1 MVKSEVIEINGTQYR
16 KTYSDSG
23 YYIERD
29 GMQFSE
35 AIDFLGADFVYT
47 ETDVKIEDDTEQ
59 NANIENRLT
68 AVEQSAEFTATAVE
82 ELIEFVMG
90 GEE

>member
-16 KTYSDSG
+16 TTYSDSG

-29 GMQFSE
+29 GMRFSE
-35 AIDFLGADFVYT
+35 AIDVIGADFVYT
-47 ETDVKIEDDTEQ
+47 ETDVKIKDGTEQ

-68 AVEQSAEFTATAVE
+68 AVEQFVELTAEAVE
-82 ELIEFVMG
+82 ELIEIVLG

>member
-29 GMQFSE
+29 GMRFSE
-35 AIDFLGADFVYT
+35 AVDFIGADFVYT
-47 ETDVKIEDDTEQ
+47 ETNIKIVDEESCEQSIED
-59 NANIENRLT
+59 RLT
-68 AVEQSAEFTATAVE
+68 AVEQSAEVTAEAVE
-82 ELIEFVMG
+82 ELIEIVLG
-90 GEE
+90 GED

>member
-1 MVKSEVIEINGTQYR
+1 MVKSEVIEINGRQYR
-16 KTYSDSG
+16 RTYSDSG

-35 AIDFLGADFVYT
+35 AIDFLGADFVYA
-47 ETDVKIEDDTEQ
+47 ETNIKIDEEPSEQ
-59 NANIENRLT
+59 SIEERLT
-68 AVEQSAEFTATAVE
+68 AVEKSAEFTAEAVE

>member
-1 MVKSEVIEINGTQYR
+1 MVKSGITDINGRQYR
-16 KTYSDSG
+16 KTNSDSG

-35 AIDFLGADFVYT
+35 AIDFLGTDFVYT
-47 ETDVKIEDDTEQ
+47 ETNIKIDEEPSEQ
-59 NANIENRLT
+59 SIEERLT
-68 AVEQSAEFTATAVE
+68 AVEKSAEFTAEAVE

>member
-1 MVKSEVIEINGTQYR
+1 MVKSDIIDINGKQYR

-23 YYIERD
+23 FYIERD

-35 AIDFLGADFVYT
+35 AVDFLGADFVYT
-47 ETDVKIEDDTEQ
+47 ETDIKIDEEPSEQ
-59 NANIENRLT
+59 SIEERLT
-68 AVEQSAEFTATAVE
+68 AVEKSAEFTATAVE

-90 GEE
+90 GED

>member
-1 MVKSEVIEINGTQYR
+1 MVKSEVIEINGTPYR

-35 AIDFLGADFVYT
+35 AVDFLGADFVYT
-47 ETDVKIEDDTEQ
+47 ETNIKIDDEPNMTLED
-59 NANIENRLT
+59 RLT
-68 AVEQSAEFTATAVE
+68 AVEKSSEVTAEALE
-82 ELIEFVMG
+82 ELIEIVLG

>member
-1 MVKSEVIEINGTQYR
+1 MVKSEIIEINGTQYR

-35 AIDFLGADFVYT
+35 AIDFLGTDFVYT
-47 ETDVKIEDDTEQ
+47 ETNIKIDEEPSEQ
-59 NANIENRLT
+59 SIEERLT
-68 AVEQSAEFTATAVE
+68 AVEKSTEVTATAVE

>member
-1 MVKSEVIEINGTQYR
+1 MVKSGITDINDKQYR
-16 KTYSDSG
+16 RTYSDSG

-68 AVEQSAEFTATAVE
+68 AVEQSAELTAEAVE

-90 GEE
+90 GED

>member
-1 MVKSEVIEINGTQYR
+1 MVKSGITDINGTQYR

-47 ETDVKIEDDTEQ
+47 ETDTKIEDDTEQ

-68 AVEQSAEFTATAVE
+68 AVEQSAEFTAEAVE

>member
-23 YYIERD
+23 YYIERN

-35 AIDFLGADFVYT
+35 AIDFLGTDFVYT
-47 ETDVKIEDDTEQ
+47 ETNIKIDEEPSEQ
-59 NANIENRLT
+59 SIEERLT
-68 AVEQSAEFTATAVE
+68 AVEKSAEFTAEAVE

-90 GEE
+90 GED

>member
-1 MVKSEVIEINGTQYR
+1 MVKSEIIEINGTQYR
-16 KTYSDSG
+16 RTYSDSG
-23 YYIERD
+23 CYIERD

-47 ETDVKIEDDTEQ
+47 ETDTKIEDDTEQ

-68 AVEQSAEFTATAVE
+68 AIEQSAELTAEAVE

-90 GEE
+90 GED

>member
-1 MVKSEVIEINGTQYR
+1 MVKSEIIEINGTQYR

-35 AIDFLGADFVYT
+35 AVDVIGADFVYT
-47 ETDVKIEDDTEQ
+47 ETNIKIDDEPNMTLED
-59 NANIENRLT
+59 RLT
-68 AVEQSAEFTATAVE
+68 AVEQSAEVTAEAVE
-82 ELIEFVMG
+82 ELIEIVLG

>member
-1 MVKSEVIEINGTQYR
+1 MVKSDVIHINGKQYR

-23 YYIERD
+23 FYIERD

-35 AIDFLGADFVYT
+35 AVDFIGADCVYT
-47 ETDVKIEDDTEQ
+47 ETDIKIDEDSS
-59 NANIENRLT
+59 IEERLT

-90 GEE
+90 GED

>member
-1 MVKSEVIEINGTQYR
+1 MIKSEITNINGKQYR
-16 KTYSDSG
+16 RTYSDSG

-35 AIDFLGADFVYT
+35 AVDFLGADFVYT
-47 ETDVKIEDDTEQ
+47 ETNIIIEDDTEQ
-59 NANIENRLT
+59 NTNIESRLT
-68 AVEQSAEFTATAVE
+68 AVEKSSEVTAEALE
-82 ELIEFVMG
+82 ELIEIVLG

>member
-1 MVKSEVIEINGTQYR
+1 MVKSGITDINGRQYR

-35 AIDFLGADFVYT
+35 AIDFLGTDFVYT
-47 ETDVKIEDDTEQ
+47 ETNIKIDEEPSEQ
-59 NANIENRLT
+59 SIEERLT
-68 AVEQSAEFTATAVE
+68 AVEKSTEVTATAVE

>member
-1 MVKSEVIEINGTQYR
+1 MAVISTTVTINNKQYR

-35 AIDFLGADFVYT
+35 AVDVLGADFIYT
-47 ETDVKIEDDTEQ
+47 ETDTPIETENDTTV
-59 NANIENRLT
+59 IEKRIETLEET
-68 AVEQSAEFTATAVE
+68 TEITATAVE
-82 ELIEFVMG
+82 ELIGIVMG

>member
-1 MVKSEVIEINGTQYR
+1 MVKSGITDINGRQYR
-16 KTYSDSG
+16 RTYSDSG

-35 AIDFLGADFVYT
+35 AVDFLGTDFVYT
-47 ETDVKIEDDTEQ
+47 ETNIKIDEEPSEQ
-59 NANIENRLT
+59 SIEERLT
-68 AVEQSAEFTATAVE
+68 AVEKSAEFTAEAVE

>member
-1 MVKSEVIEINGTQYR
+1 MVKSGITDINDKQYR
-16 KTYSDSG
+16 RTYSDSG

-47 ETDVKIEDDTEQ
+47 ETNIKIDEEPSEQ
-59 NANIENRLT
+59 SIEERLT
-68 AVEQSAEFTATAVE
+68 AVEQSAEFTAEAVE

-90 GEE
+90 GED

>member
-1 MVKSEVIEINGTQYR
+1 MVKSDIIDINGTQYR
-16 KTYSDSG
+16 RTYSDSG

-35 AIDFLGADFVYT
+35 AVDFLGADFVYT
-47 ETDVKIEDDTEQ
+47 ETDVKIEDEPNMT
-59 NANIENRLT
+59 IEDRLT
-68 AVEQSAEFTATAVE
+68 AVEKSSEVTAEAVE
-82 ELIEFVMG
+82 ELIEIVLG

>member
-1 MVKSEVIEINGTQYR
+1 MAVISETVTIAKKQYR

-35 AIDFLGADFVYT
+35 AVDVLGADFIYT
-47 ETDVKIEDDTEQ
+47 ETDIPIETDTT
-59 NANIENRLT
+59 AIEARLSALEETTEIT
-68 AVEQSAEFTATAVE
+68 ASAVE
-82 ELIEFVMG
+82 ELIDIVLG

>member
-1 MVKSEVIEINGTQYR
+1 MVKSGITDINGTQYR
-16 KTYSDSG
+16 RTYSDSG

-68 AVEQSAEFTATAVE
+68 AVEQSAELTAEAVE

-90 GEE
+90 GED

>member
-16 KTYSDSG
+16 RTYSDSG
-23 YYIERD
+23 YYIERN

-47 ETDVKIEDDTEQ
+47 ETNIKIVDEESCEQ
-59 NANIENRLT
+59 SIEERLT
-68 AVEQSAEFTATAVE
+68 AVEKSTEVTATAVE

>member
-1 MVKSEVIEINGTQYR
+1 MVKSEITNINGKQYR
-16 KTYSDSG
+16 RTYSDSG

-35 AIDFLGADFVYT
+35 AVDFLGADFVYT
-47 ETDVKIEDDTEQ
+47 ETNIKIDDEPNMTIED
-59 NANIENRLT
+59 RLT
-68 AVEQSAEFTATAVE
+68 AVEKSSEVTAEALE
-82 ELIEFVMG
+82 ELIEIVLG

>member
-23 YYIERD
+23 FYIERD

-35 AIDFLGADFVYT
+35 AVDVIGADFVYT

-68 AVEQSAEFTATAVE
+68 AVEQSAEFTAEAVE

-90 GEE
+90 GED

>member
-1 MVKSEVIEINGTQYR
+1 MVKSKVIEINGTQYR

-29 GMQFSE
+29 GMRFSE
-35 AIDFLGADFVYT
+35 AVDVIGADFVYT
-47 ETDVKIEDDTEQ
+47 ETDVKIEDNTEQ

-68 AVEQSAEFTATAVE
+68 AVEQSAEVTAEAVE
-82 ELIEFVMG
+82 ELIEIVIG

>member
-1 MVKSEVIEINGTQYR
+1 MVKSEVIEINGRQYR
-16 KTYSDSG
+16 RTYSDSG

-35 AIDFLGADFVYT
+35 AIDFLGTDFVYT
-47 ETDVKIEDDTEQ
+47 ETNIKIDEEPSEQ
-59 NANIENRLT
+59 SIEERLT
-68 AVEQSAEFTATAVE
+68 AVEKSAEFTAEAVE

-90 GEE
+90 GED

>member
-1 MVKSEVIEINGTQYR
+1 MVKSGITDINGRQYR
-16 KTYSDSG
+16 RTYSDSG
-23 YYIERD
+23 CYIERD

-35 AIDFLGADFVYT
+35 AVDVIGADFVYT

-59 NANIENRLT
+59 NANIENRLM
-68 AVEQSAEFTATAVE
+68 AVEQSAEFTAEAVE

-90 GEE
+90 GED

>member
-1 MVKSEVIEINGTQYR
+1 MIKSDIIDINGKQYR

-23 YYIERD
+23 FYIERN

-35 AIDFLGADFVYT
+35 AVDFIGADFVYT
-47 ETDVKIEDDTEQ
+47 ETDVKIDEEPS
-59 NANIENRLT
+59 
-68 AVEQSAEFTATAVE
+68 EQSIEERLSEVEKTTELTATAVE

>member
-1 MVKSEVIEINGTQYR
+1 MVKSGITDINGRQYR
-16 KTYSDSG
+16 RTYSDSG
-23 YYIERD
+23 CYIERD

-47 ETDVKIEDDTEQ
+47 ETDIKIEDDTEQ
-59 NANIENRLT
+59 NANIENRLM
-68 AVEQSAEFTATAVE
+68 AVEQSAEFTAEAVE

-90 GEE
+90 GED

>member
-16 KTYSDSG
+16 KTYSGSG

-35 AIDFLGADFVYT
+35 AIDFLGTDFVYT
-47 ETDVKIEDDTEQ
+47 ETNIKIDEEPSEQ
-59 NANIENRLT
+59 SIEERLT
-68 AVEQSAEFTATAVE
+68 AVEQSAEFTAEAVE

-90 GEE
+90 GED

>member
-1 MVKSEVIEINGTQYR
+1 MIKSGITDINDKQYR
-16 KTYSDSG
+16 RTYSDSG

-47 ETDVKIEDDTEQ
+47 ETNIKIIDEESCEQ
-59 NANIENRLT
+59 SIEERLT
-68 AVEQSAEFTATAVE
+68 AVEKSAEVTATAVE

>member
-1 MVKSEVIEINGTQYR
+1 MVKSEIIEINGTQYR

-35 AIDFLGADFVYT
+35 AVDFLGTDFVYT
-47 ETDVKIEDDTEQ
+47 ETNIKIDEEPSEQ
-59 NANIENRLT
+59 SIEERLT
-68 AVEQSAEFTATAVE
+68 AVEKSAEFTAEAVE

-90 GEE
+90 GED

>member
-1 MVKSEVIEINGTQYR
+1 MVKSEVIEINGKQYR
-16 KTYSDSG
+16 RTYSDSG

-35 AIDFLGADFVYT
+35 AVDFLGADFVYT
-47 ETDVKIEDDTEQ
+47 ETNIKIDDEPNMTIED
-59 NANIENRLT
+59 RLT
-68 AVEQSAEFTATAVE
+68 AVEQSAEVTAEAVE

>member
-1 MVKSEVIEINGTQYR
+1 MVKSGITDINGRQYR
-16 KTYSDSG
+16 RTYSDSG

-35 AIDFLGADFVYT
+35 AIDFLGTDFVYT
-47 ETDVKIEDDTEQ
+47 ETNIKIDEEPSEQ
-59 NANIENRLT
+59 SIEERLT
-68 AVEQSAEFTATAVE
+68 AVEQSAEFTAEAVE

-90 GEE
+90 GED

>member
-1 MVKSEVIEINGTQYR
+1 MVKSEVVEINGTQYR
-16 KTYSDSG
+16 RTYSDSG

-68 AVEQSAEFTATAVE
+68 AVEQSAEFTAEAVE

-90 GEE
+90 GED

>member
-1 MVKSEVIEINGTQYR
+1 MVKSDVIHINGKQYR
-16 KTYSDSG
+16 KTYGDSG
-23 YYIERD
+23 FYIERD

-35 AIDFLGADFVYT
+35 AVDFIGADFVYT
-47 ETDVKIEDDTEQ
+47 ETDIKIDEDSS
-59 NANIENRLT
+59 IEERLT
-68 AVEQSAEFTATAVE
+68 AVEQSAELTAEAVE